1 MNGGNTFVDGGGLPP
16 LVPAHSFYTDPSS
29 DHYFGD
35 PVVVVDHSART
46 FTHDSAGNPITPI
59 TQPAGTFYYASL
71 YSPPGNP
78 FPGAVGTISVNRGV
92 FKAAPPQ
99 NTESVSSTT
108 CLNGKRPFG
117 TPDTKNLPNTRII
130 WDPPADAVPATEA
143 TQYDFL
149 DKEWL
154 YVSQTT
160 GELYLTYTRFG
171 FDNSTPLEMVR
182 SMDGGRTWTPPS
194 IIQPNYSDTFN
205 TATQTTQTA
214 SGRLIVT
221 WYSERFAN
229 GGFGPE
235 DHDEIQYA
243 VSDDDGVTFSP
254 ARTIQVTNPQGEPPG
269 YNRGRRDILNAPSIN
284 TYPHGN
290 DVYITYFSGTTPL
303 QAGVGAGGPIASQG
317 NIFLAASHDNGD
329 TFTTTKVNDDPG
341 TTSHVFPAVQVN
353 KNGWVYVGW
362 SDRRNDPI
370 ANELTDTWAAVSK
383 DGGATFGH
391 NKVQT
396 DVATSWRVRADARP
410 NFGDYNSS
418 ELLGDNQFVMT
429 WADGRF
435 PPPAPAPQ
443 AGTPDVIFTIANGLG
458 NGNG

>member
-1 MNGGNTFVDGGGLPP
+1 M
-16 LVPAHSFYTDPSS
+16 
-29 DHYFGD
+29 
-35 PVVVVDHSART
+35 
-46 FTHDSAGNPITPI
+46 
-59 TQPAGTFYYASL
+59 
-71 YSPPGNP
+71 
-78 FPGAVGTISVNRGV
+78 
-92 FKAAPPQ
+92 
-99 NTESVSSTT
+99 
-108 CLNGKRPFG
+108 
-117 TPDTKNLPNTRII
+117 
-130 WDPPADAVPATEA
+130 
-143 TQYDFL
+143 
-149 DKEWL
+149 
-154 YVSQTT
+154 
-160 GELYLTYTRFG
+160 
-171 FDNSTPLEMVR
+171 
-182 SMDGGRTWTPPS
+182 
-194 IIQPNYSDTFN
+194 
-205 TATQTTQTA
+205 
-214 SGRLIVT
+214 
-221 WYSERFAN
+221 
-229 GGFGPE
+229 
-235 DHDEIQYA
+235 
-243 VSDDDGVTFSP
+243 TFSP
-254 ARTIQVTNPQGEPPG
+254 ARTIQVTNPQGEPPDTT
-269 YNRGRRDILNAPSIN
+269 RGRRDILNTPSIN